1 MATHILTHIRNES
14 SVLRQRNVQLGVK
27 ISEEYISDIR
37 GVKKH
42 WQKSQVDF
50 QSQTIMRKK
59 SIDNGGIKN
68 EKISK
73 RQENSYKTVKEE
85 ERAAG
90 GGKKNPWN

>member
-1 MATHILTHIRNES
+1 
-14 SVLRQRNVQLGVK
+14 
-27 ISEEYISDIR
+27 
-37 GVKKH
+37 
-42 WQKSQVDF
+42 
-50 QSQTIMRKK
+50 MRKK

-90 GGKKNPWN
+90 GGKKIRGIKCIKGFFHGKKKVKN